1 MQRKTIVFF
10 AVIVAD
16 RALAAGAEPCAVR
29 GTAKW
34 PPARQQAAA
43 NTCVKAADAAV
54 GRRDSY
60 GLIYDPKGKLVWAM
74 DLSTPPHV
82 LALDRAASDVVPL
95 E

>member
-10 AVIVAD
+10 ALIVAA
-16 RALAAGAEPCAVR
+16 RALATGAEPCAVR

-43 NTCVKAADAAV
+43 NTRVKVADAAV

-60 GLIYDPKGKLVWAM
+60 GLMYDPKGKLVWAM
-74 DLSTPPHV
+74 DLFSRPHV